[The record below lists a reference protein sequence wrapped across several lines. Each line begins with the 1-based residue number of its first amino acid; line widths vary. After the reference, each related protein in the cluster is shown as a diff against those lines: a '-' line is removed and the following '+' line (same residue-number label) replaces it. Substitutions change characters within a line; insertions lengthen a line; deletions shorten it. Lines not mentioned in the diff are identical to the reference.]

1 MLEFI
6 EENLAIICKKHGIS
20 VYVYLQHC
28 IDVKKTFFTLFIQG
42 TFFYVF

>member
-28 IDVKKTFFTLFIQG
+28 IDVKKNVFYVIYSG
-42 TFFYVF
+42 HVFYVF